1 MTVWFLIFFW
11 IRSVKNGSNLIKLLA
26 RNGFLAVM
34 AFLQKLLFVQKH
46 LCQIWNGFLAQKRF
60 FSNESALLLKALK
73 GLARLWWLKAF
84 RLVFKKTQFVA
95 EFLKNSDWLSSRLFL
110 WKKKYLV
117 FQFPRLRKN
126 IRLLGCSEFASNLK
140 VERRIM
146 IYEFDEIGRYFEKGP
161 YGAFGA

>member
-1 MTVWFLIFFW
+1 MEFFKNSDWHLTDCFLMKGKELQNYLMISFW
-11 IRSVKNGSNLIKLLA
+11 SGFKWVKRLSIY
-26 RNGFLAVM
+26 M
-34 AFLQKLLFVQKH
+34 AALKSLLFQ
-46 LCQIWNGFLAQKRF
+46 GYF
-60 FSNESALLLKALK
+60 F
-73 GLARLWWLKAF
+73 
-84 RLVFKKTQFVA
+84 FKKTQFVA

-110 WKKKYLV
+110 WKKMYLV

-140 VERRIM
+140 VERRIL